1 MTMQALELTAEI
13 NGQHQIHLQLPDTV
27 KAGKAKVIVL
37 LEDASDIQPPKKRV
51 FGQFRGKIEMS
62 DDFDNELPDDFWLG
76 KDA

>member
-1 MTMQALELTAEI
+1 MTMQALELTTEI
-13 NGQHQIHLQLPDTV
+13 NEQHQIHLQLPDTV

>member
-1 MTMQALELTAEI
+1 MQALELTAEI
-13 NGQHQIHLQLPDTV
+13 NEQHQIHLQLPDTV

-37 LEDASDIQPPKKRV
+37 LEDDTDTQPPKKRV
-51 FGQFRGKIEMS
+51 FGQFRGKIEMT

>member
-1 MTMQALELTAEI
+1 MQALELTTEI
-13 NGQHQIHLQLPDTV
+13 NEQHQIHLQLPDTV

-37 LEDASDIQPPKKRV
+37 LEDATEAQPQKRRV

-62 DDFDNELPDDFWLG
+62 DDFDNELPNDFWLG

>member
-1 MTMQALELTAEI
+1 MQALELTAEI
-13 NGQHQIHLQLPDTV
+13 NEQHQIHLQLPDTV

-37 LEDASDIQPPKKRV
+37 LEDASDIHPPKKRV

>member
-1 MTMQALELTAEI
+1 MQALELTAEI
-13 NGQHQIHLQLPDTV
+13 NEQHQIHLQLPDTV

-37 LEDASDIQPPKKRV
+37 LEDDADTQPPKKRV
-51 FGQFRGKIEMS
+51 FGQFRGKIEMT

>member
-13 NGQHQIHLQLPDTV
+13 NEQHQIHLQLPDTV

-37 LEDASDIQPPKKRV
+37 LEDVSDIQSPKKRV
-51 FGQFRGKIEMS
+51 FGQFRGKIGMS

-76 KDA
+76 KDV

>member
-13 NGQHQIHLQLPDTV
+13 NEQHQIHLQLPDTV

-51 FGQFRGKIEMS
+51 FGQFRGKIEMN
-62 DDFDNELPDDFWLG
+62 DGF
-76 KDA
+76 